1 MELLDDVQF
10 DQAGSPQ
17 ELLQV
22 KHHVNAAGDLSDAS
36 VDLWRTIN
44 VWITALGRLSPDEGP
59 ALTLITTATAPVGSA
74 CAYLRADEHRDAPR
88 ALNALE
94 RSAMLSTNQT
104 TARWRNRF
112 MEMVPAQRAALVQ
125 AITVADGAVSID
137 EFDQELA
144 KALFWVLPGAARAD
158 AFVTYV
164 KGWWLGIA
172 VKLLRHELP
181 GFAATDMLN
190 AVQDIRDQFGPED
203 LPRDL
208 DLPDPDE
215 ATTSAFAERLFVQ
228 QLELIAAT
236 QEQLAIA
243 IRDYYRAFTQR
254 SRWLR
259 QELLGVGEIDRYE
272 ARLVDEWRFVFSN
285 LSAELEPEAAELDK
299 QHCGRQ
305 IFAHAAETAKARIRQ
320 RYDEPFMTRG
330 TLHILSDRR
339 RVGWHPEFEARLAAL
354 LSPIVDD
361 A

>member
-1 MELLDDVQF
+1 
-10 DQAGSPQ
+10 
-17 ELLQV
+17 
-22 KHHVNAAGDLSDAS
+22 
-36 VDLWRTIN
+36 
-44 VWITALGRLSPDEGP
+44 
-59 ALTLITTATAPVGSA
+59 
-74 CAYLRADEHRDAPR
+74 
-88 ALNALE
+88 
-94 RSAMLSTNQT
+94 
-104 TARWRNRF
+104 
-112 MEMVPAQRAALVQ
+112 MVPAQRAALVQ
-125 AITVADGAVSID
+125 AITVADGAANIN
-137 EFDQELA
+137 ELD
-144 KALFWVLPGAARAD
+144 KELKEALFWVLPGAARAD
-158 AFVTYV
+158 AFLTYV

-172 VKLLRHELP
+172 IKLLCRELP

-236 QEQLAIA
+236 RDQLAIA

-259 QELLGVGEIDRYE
+259 QELLGVDEIDRYE

-285 LSAELEPEAAELDK
+285 LSAELQPEAAELDK
-299 QHCGRQ
+299 QRCGRR

-330 TLHILSDRR
+330 TLHILSDGRKI
-339 RVGWHPEFEARLAAL
+339 GWHPEFEARLAAL
-354 LSPIVDD
+354 LSPIVDE
-361 A
+361 AQ